1 MILVTRD
8 NYTDLYLTAR
18 SFSLSFALSRISLSR
33 KIEIEELAKHGVM
46 LPPDIMGLTD
56 EQVEE
61 LKLKDEWADKCVPMG
76 GWTFNGDKI
85 GT

>member
-1 MILVTRD
+1 
-8 NYTDLYLTAR
+8 
-18 SFSLSFALSRISLSR
+18 
-33 KIEIEELAKHGVM
+33 M

-76 GWTFNGDKI
+76 GWTFNRDKI
-85 GT
+85 GTCNTLFAGIIIGFTRKAEILSS

>member
-1 MILVTRD
+1 
-8 NYTDLYLTAR
+8 
-18 SFSLSFALSRISLSR
+18 
-33 KIEIEELAKHGVM
+33 M

-61 LKLKDEWADKCVPMG
+61 LKLKDEWADKCVPSS
-76 GWTFNGDKI
+76 GWTFNRDKM